1 MEVKESKKIFK
12 RDCSIG
18 IPLANTICFTYNYS
32 WGMEDLDGDPG
43 QEEFHPR
50 STSEKLFKN
59 VKPPFLKM
67 KDHQAAHALHW
78 LK

>member
-1 MEVKESKKIFK
+1 
-12 RDCSIG
+12 
-18 IPLANTICFTYNYS
+18 
-32 WGMEDLDGDPG
+32 MEDFDGDPG